1 MDSEKKDLEKI
12 KKEYENI
19 LSELS
24 NPELISDWEK
34 MENLSKQ
41 KKVIEKI
48 LEKYDKLEEIE
59 IRVEENKDIISS
71 NEDPELIKL
80 AEIEIESLKELKK
93 QIEGEINSLIEK
105 LKKESEDNNE
115 NYSQVIVE
123 IRAGTG
129 GEEAALFAADLF
141 KMYSKYANNKKWTVK
156 ILDSRPSEIGGLK
169 EISFEVKGTDS
180 WKILKN
186 EAGVHRVQRIPKTEK
201 AGRIHTSTVSV
212 AVLPKPK
219 KGQILIN
226 PSEIKIDTYK
236 ASGHGGQ
243 NVNKRMTAIRITH
256 LPTGIVVTSQNERS
270 LQQNKENALSMLEAK
285 LWEIKEKKEEEKII
299 NQRREQIKGAKRS
312 EKIRTYNFPQ
322 DRITDHRIK
331 KSFHNIEKI
340 LEGDLDPITKALSDF
355 NENNK
360 TN

>member
-1 MDSEKKDLEKI
+1 MTLEKNDLEKI
-12 KKEYENI
+12 KKEYNNI

-34 MENLSKQ
+34 MEELSKQ
-41 KKVIEKI
+41 KNIMEKI
-48 LEKYDKLEEIE
+48 LEKYDRLDELK
-59 IRVEENKDIISS
+59 IRIEENKTIMSS
-71 NEDPELIKL
+71 NEDQELIKL
-80 AEIEIESLKELKK
+80 AEIELDSLKELKK
-93 QIEGEINSLIEK
+93 QTEQEIITLIEK
-105 LKKESEDNNE
+105 LKKENRGDYKK
-115 NYSQVIVE
+115 YSQVIIE

-129 GEEAALFAADLF
+129 GEEAALFVADLF
-141 KMYSKYANNKKWTVK
+141 KMYSKYASNKNWTLK
-156 ILDSRPSEIGGLK
+156 ILDSRVSEIGGIK
-169 EISFEVKGTDS
+169 EISFEIKGNDS

-201 AGRIHTSTVSV
+201 SGRIHTSTVSV

-219 KGQILIN
+219 KGQISIN

-285 LWEIKEKKEEEKII
+285 LWEIKERAEEEKII

-340 LEGDLDPITKALSDF
+340 LEGDLDPITKALFDF
-355 NENNK
+355 NENNQV
-360 TN
+360 N